1 MIKHKSLIKLEN
13 ILNWGDD
20 YELIFT
26 SFKKNREKL
35 LDLSKKNG
43 VKLSLIGS
51 VIKKPG
57 IFDDS
62 KKSIKNIHS
71 FDHFS

>member
-1 MIKHKSLIKLEN
+1 MIKHQSIIKLED

-35 LDLSKKNG
+35 LNLSKKNR
-43 VKLSLIGS
+43 VKLSLVGS
-51 VIKKPG
+51 IIKKPG
-57 IFDDS
+57 LYDDS
-62 KKSIKNIHS
+62 QKSIKNIHS